1 MMFPR
6 DVSFSLTGR
15 AGHVRAVD
23 CCRRTLGLGL
33 DACTRA
39 RGPRSPA
46 LALDSLGEHLQRTA
60 KHHLRSTG
68 ADTRLSSNH
77 GSNERS
83 PLRRNFQPRRWHTAG
98 LAITRLLLQKPAKRG
113 RGGTQPAKS
122 RRRRTTRA
130 RLAREAITARWR
142 ELPRVSPLAG
152 GTSRPGQ
159 RLEAGRRSA
168 RTAARHSSSPGA
180 AAELAVQHTHQQSRH
195 EHRSLTLFTTG
206 PRGLPQ
212 VHLERREARQAPG
225 ADPTVLEGHREIPAD
240 DAEARLR
247 RRV

>member
-130 RLAREAITARWR
+130 RLAREAIAAARWR

-152 GTSRPGQ
+152 GASRSEAGGPTPPQRPWPRPGRAGGRAPPQ
-159 RLEAGRRSA
+159 SSRCDTHTRKNTTSTRLTSPERRSSRTASSPSRTPRSAASARCSSA
-168 RTAARHSSSPGA
+168 RTRVSS
-180 AAELAVQHTHQQSRH
+180 
-195 EHRSLTLFTTG
+195 
-206 PRGLPQ
+206 
-212 VHLERREARQAPG
+212 
-225 ADPTVLEGHREIPAD
+225 
-240 DAEARLR
+240 
-247 RRV
+247 

>member
-83 PLRRNFQPRRWHTAG
+83 PLRRNFQPRRWRTAVEPCARCCCKTRQKAAAAHP
-98 LAITRLLLQKPAKRG
+98 AICNTPSPRHSCTAD
-113 RGGTQPAKS
+113 
-122 RRRRTTRA
+122 RRT
-130 RLAREAITARWR
+130 EHG
-142 ELPRVSPLAG
+142 SLAG
-152 GTSRPGQ
+152 PPKASGR
-159 RLEAGRRSA
+159 RRSA
-168 RTAARHSSSPGA
+168 RPATTHTHIRRAVTGTHRSPLPHHRSSRTASSPSRTPRSA
-180 AAELAVQHTHQQSRH
+180 AS
-195 EHRSLTLFTTG
+195 
-206 PRGLPQ
+206 
-212 VHLERREARQAPG
+212 ARC
-225 ADPTVLEGHREIPAD
+225 
-240 DAEARLR
+240 
-247 RRV
+247 